1 MGTCPTR
8 CQSNLTILENP
19 DELTANE
26 ESLTVSLVDYPSFG
40 NTELTMCIGERLHV
54 ISDDG
59 DFIMVRSTTTGHE
72 CYVPNYYTAKV
83 THRWLF
89 TGISRYKAVELLM
102 HPNNQ
107 TGAFLIRESET
118 SKDSYSLSV
127 LMRTNFSYQDC
138 VKHYRIYTLPN
149 GWVYISPSLT
159 FPSLHCMVEHYSE
172 LADGLCC
179 RLTMPC
185 FIQGLDVAG
194 EARPIPTMTRRPTI
208 KWKDIS
214 RSMILRRKRL
224 ESDHS
229 LVSEGLREAIY
240 SYLQMTEAGENNCW
254 DT

>member
-1 MGTCPTR
+1 KLTLVLAHILHWKFNTGYHAV
-8 CQSNLTILENP
+8 SNQET
-19 DELTANE
+19 
-26 ESLTVSLVDYPSFG
+26 LTVSLVDYPSFG

-54 ISDDG
+54 TSDDG

-72 CYVPNYYTAKV
+72 SYVPNYYTAKV

-102 HPNNQ
+102 RPNNQ
-107 TGAFLIRESET
+107 TGAFLIRE
-118 SKDSYSLSV
+118 
-127 LMRTNFSYQDC
+127 TNFSYQDC

-179 RLTMPC
+179 RLMMPC
-185 FIQGLDVAG
+185 FIQGLDVTG
-194 EARPIPTMTRRPTI
+194 EARPIPTTTRRPTI

-214 RSMILRRKRL
+214 RKRL